1 MRLRLSIILVVA
13 VCACATI
20 NYPQAIATQND
31 SSSVVAGDA
40 LPADDPTF
48 AAFQPVVKGIK
59 PPKATSAPDPKYP
72 DLPEGAEPQGTVV
85 MLIGVTARGHVD
97 PVRVLHSDEPA
108 FEKTAVDTV
117 KKWRFRPA
125 EKDGHPVP
133 VQVTVEMKF
142 QR

>member
-1 MRLRLSIILVVA
+1 MHIYRPAILAIGLLTLAAGMWGQSGSPSKDSAAMVA
-13 VCACATI
+13 PGI
-20 NYPQAIATQND
+20 
-31 SSSVVAGDA
+31 
-40 LPADDPTF
+40 PADDPTF

-85 MLIGVTARGHVD
+85 MLIGVTAKGHVD
-97 PVRVLHSDEPA
+97 PVRVLYSDEPA

-125 EKDGHPVP
+125 EEDGHPVP